1 VKKRVLINIFA
12 SLSSNLKIG
21 LIILP
26 VKVCEVSLPV
36 SLDSN
41 IVRAHVSS
49 FIIQWKNTI
58 TIAIE
63 NALSCI
69 VFPNKGISIPTR
81 RIIK

>member
-1 VKKRVLINIFA
+1 MKKRVLINIFA
-12 SLSSNLKIG
+12 SLSSSLKIG

-26 VKVCEVSLPV
+26 VKVFEVSLPV

-58 TIAIE
+58 TNAIE
-63 NALSCI
+63 YALNCI